1 MRRSLRVNGIF
12 YLWML
17 VGAVLSLLLLIWFN
31 AGGEMGLITFLKC
44 LAMIWGLFLLM
55 VLMGYALVEIPKT
68 IWNNSDP
75 ETYLTYLYKR
85 VN

>member
-1 MRRSLRVNGIF
+1 MIIGAI
-12 YLWML
+12 
-17 VGAVLSLLLLIWFN
+17 VGLLLLIWCD

-68 IWNNSDP
+68 LWNNS
-75 ETYLTYLYKR
+75 
-85 VN
+85 